1 MDKIDK
7 DNNNKMILIVGLGNP
22 GQDLSKTR
30 HNLGF
35 MVLDQWVLALGKKWE
50 FKNRFKAEVCLLNKS
65 LLLVKPQTF
74 MNQSG
79 EAVAK
84 IANFYKIEPKN
95 IWVIHDEL
103 DLPLGKIR
111 LQMGG
116 QTAGHKGLESIRQY
130 LKSLEFVR
138 FRLGIGQNSPE
149 VPAEKY
155 VLRGFADK
163 EIGQV
168 ELMIKKTIEALELTL
183 KADIVQAMSKF
194 N

>member
-22 GQDLSKTR
+22 GQDLSKAR

-35 MVLDQWVLALGKKWE
+35 MVLDQWVLALGEKWK
-50 FKNRFKAEVCLLNKS
+50 FKNRFKAKTCLLNKG
-65 LLLVKPQTF
+65 LLLIKPQTF

-79 EAVAK
+79 EAVAR

-95 IWVIHDEL
+95 IFVIHDEL
-103 DLPLGKIR
+103 DLPLGKLR
-111 LQMGG
+111 LQQGG

-138 FRLGIGQNSPE
+138 FRLGIGHNLPE

-155 VLRGFADK
+155 VLQGFADK

-168 ELMIKKTIEALELTL
+168 ELMIKKTIKALKETFDKSL
-183 KADIVQAMSKF
+183 VQAMNQF